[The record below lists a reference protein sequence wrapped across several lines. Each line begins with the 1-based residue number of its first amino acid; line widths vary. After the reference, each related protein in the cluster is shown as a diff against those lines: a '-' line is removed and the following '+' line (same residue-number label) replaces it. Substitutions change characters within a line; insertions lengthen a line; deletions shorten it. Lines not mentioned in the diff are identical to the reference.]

1 MAEAGGGGRAA
12 IITAASRG
20 IGLAIASALVA
31 RGDRV
36 LITGRDE
43 EALAAAVD
51 SLGGPAHAVGVP
63 GRAHDEAHQQ
73 EAVRRAMDEF
83 GRIDVLVN
91 NVGANPVFGQ
101 LVDQTTEV
109 VRKILDINVV
119 AALGWTQKVYDS
131 SMGRYGGAV
140 INISSV
146 AGLRPAPG
154 IGAYGMSKAAL
165 SYLTAQLAF
174 ELAPSVRV
182 NAVAPAIV
190 KTRFARALYDQ
201 RESEVVEGYPLGRL
215 GHPEDV
221 AGAVTYLLSDAAEW
235 VTGQTL
241 VLDGGSTLV
250 GGFG

>member
-1 MAEAGGGGRAA
+1 VAEAVGSGRAA

-43 EALAAAVD
+43 EALAAAVAT
-51 SLGGPAHAVGVP
+51 LGGPEHAVGMP

-83 GRIDVLVN
+83 GRIDYLIN

-131 SMGRYGGAV
+131 AMGRHGGAV
-140 INISSV
+140 VNVSSV

-190 KTRFARALYDQ
+190 KTRFARALYED
-201 RESEVVEGYPLGRL
+201 RESEVVQGYPLGRL
-215 GHPEDV
+215 GRPEDV
-221 AGAVTYLLSDAAEW
+221 AGAVTYLLSDAADW
-235 VTGQTL
+235 ITGQTL